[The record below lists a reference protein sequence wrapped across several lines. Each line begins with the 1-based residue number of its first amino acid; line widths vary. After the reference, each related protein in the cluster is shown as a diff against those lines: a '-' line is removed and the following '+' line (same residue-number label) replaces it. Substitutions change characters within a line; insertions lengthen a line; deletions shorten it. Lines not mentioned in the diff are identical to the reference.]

1 MTVRFTIL
9 FLLFA
14 NSLSA
19 SAQEKRAPWRAVDSW
34 KQTQGL
40 PQNSVYQILQT
51 QDGYIWIGTKGG
63 LARFDGVRF
72 TVFDD
77 RNRNQLRDN
86 EIYALAEAD
95 DGSLWIGT
103 FGGGVSRLKDD
114 RFTVFTMR
122 DGLISDFVTNLHK
135 DKEGAIWMAT
145 DFGLSRYHDGHF
157 TNYTTKDGL
166 ASNAVRAL
174 HCDADGVMWIGTTKG
189 ELHTFK
195 KGKLSR
201 PTFSGPSPSLGIAS
215 LNSDQ
220 EQALWIAAG
229 DGLFRLKDGAMVR
242 YTTENGLSSNR
253 TLLLH
258 DSPDG
263 HLWVATPTGL
273 DLYEKEK
280 STFRNVEKVTG
291 INAISSDREGN
302 LWIGYYSDGVAR
314 FRQGSF
320 VTYTTKDGL
329 SDDQVTSVVQDG
341 AGNVWIGTGKG
352 LDHLRDGRFTTH
364 AIPNLKT
371 NPRINALALDRDG
384 NLWAGTNDDVFQV
397 KYDAHCPAGA
407 CRVQFVPMT
416 TEFSKRR
423 VRVILGDQ
431 QGAVWIGTDLDG
443 LIRYQNGQFTTF
455 TQKDGLAH
463 DAIRGLCQDK
473 DGSLWIGT
481 RGGGL
486 NRFKNGRF
494 TVYTEH
500 DGLVSNSVQALYLD
514 RENTLWIG
522 TRQGVN
528 RFKDGKFSTYTVND
542 GLFSNYV
549 YGFVEDEGNLWMSC
563 SKGIFRVSK
572 QQLND
577 FADGRIR
584 AIHSTAY
591 GLEHGLS
598 STVGVV
604 GFSPVASYVTLDRH
618 IWFCTTKG
626 LSVIDPSQVTSNT
639 LPPSVHIEEVRIDEH
654 DFELNRTAEAPPG
667 RGDLEIRYTGL
678 SFFAPDKIR
687 FKYKLEG
694 YDREWVDAGDRR
706 AAYYSNI
713 PPGDY
718 TFRAI
723 AANNDGVWN
732 ETGASFA
739 LHLAPHVYQT
749 YWFYGLS
756 SCLTGLLVMGAHR
769 LRIRSL
775 QTRERRLEQL
785 VESRTAELHDQKT
798 FLRRII
804 DLNPSFIFA
813 KDRQGRFTLANR
825 ALADVYGM
833 SPKDLVGKS
842 ELDLHPDRR
851 EAERFHEDDLQ
862 VMDSR
867 TEKFMPE
874 QEFTN
879 DQGNP
884 IWLQVAK
891 IPLLSPDGQA
901 NQVLGVATDISPQK
915 KAAIEMQ
922 EAKEAAEGA
931 TRAKSAFLANMS
943 HEIRTPMN
951 AVIGMTELLLDT
963 QLTAEQREY
972 AETIRTGGDAL
983 LAVIN
988 DILDFSKIE
997 SGKLDLEKQPFL
1009 LGHCIEEALDLLT
1022 GKASEKG
1029 LDLAYIV
1036 HEPAPHRLVGDVAR
1050 LRQILVN
1057 LVGNGVKFTSQ
1068 GEVVVNVHSNSISE
1082 DRFELHFAV
1091 RDTGI
1096 GIPADKIGLLFRS
1109 FSQVD
1114 SSTARHYG
1122 GTGLGL
1128 AISKRLSEMM
1138 GGRMWVESEQGQGST
1153 FHFTIQAE
1161 RATAD
1166 SNQPAR
1172 REHLHL
1178 AGRNVL
1184 IVDDNETNRQILTLQ
1199 TRSWGMQPH
1208 AVASGYEALA
1218 LLERGQVFDLGLLDM
1233 HMPGMDGLTLARQI
1247 RRSRA
1252 SLPLMMLS
1260 SGSSRRELT
1269 NSDQQDLFAAYLP
1282 KPVKPSQL
1290 YDAVAT
1296 ILDTIVAAEQPRPT
1310 DHQKPPFSRD
1320 TEDRSSLKILL
1331 AEDNV
1336 VNQRV
1341 ALRLLEKLGYRADVA
1356 VDGNEVLE
1364 SIKRHPY
1371 DVVLMDVQMPEMDG
1385 LEASRQIA
1393 QICGSAR
1400 KPWII
1405 AMTANAMQGD
1415 REACFNAGMDDYLSK
1430 PVQMPTL
1437 RNVLERASL
1446 EIMAK
1451 TPMASA
1457 E

>member
-9 FLLFA
+9 FLLLGS
-14 NSLSA
+14 SLS
-19 SAQEKRAPWRAVDSW
+19 SWAQEKRAPWRAVDSW

-77 RNRNQLRDN
+77 RNRNQLKDN
-86 EIYALAEAD
+86 EVYALAEGD
-95 DGSLWIGT
+95 DHSLWIGT
-103 FGGGVSRLKDD
+103 YGGGVSRLKDGK
-114 RFTVFTMR
+114 FTVFTMR
-122 DGLISDFVTNLHK
+122 DGLVSDFVTRLLK

-145 DFGLSRYHDGHF
+145 DFGVSRYHNGHF
-157 TNYTTKDGL
+157 TNYTTRDGL
-166 ASNAVRAL
+166 ASNVVRAVQ
-174 HCDADGVMWIGTTKG
+174 CDSDGVVWIGTNKG
-189 ELHTFK
+189 KLHTFK
-195 KGKLSR
+195 DGKLSQ
-201 PTFSGPSPSLGIAS
+201 PTFSGQSPASGITSLEV
-215 LNSDQ
+215 DRQ
-220 EQALWIAAG
+220 QALWIAAS

-242 YTTENGLSSNR
+242 YTTADGLSSDR
-253 TLLLH
+253 PLLVH
-258 DSPDG
+258 VAANG
-263 HLWVATPTGL
+263 NLWVVTQMGL
-273 DLYEKEK
+273 DLYEKER
-280 STFRNVEKVTG
+280 SVFRNVQSVDG
-291 INAISSDREGN
+291 ISAISTDREGN
-302 LWIGYYSDGVAR
+302 LWIGYYSEGVAR
-314 FRQGSF
+314 FRQGTF

-329 SDDQVTSVVQDG
+329 SDDQVTSVLQDR
-341 AGNVWIGTGKG
+341 AGNIWIGSHQG
-352 LDHLRDGRFTTH
+352 LDLLKNGKFSSHP
-364 AIPNLKT
+364 IPNRT
-371 NPRINALALDRDG
+371 AHRRINALALDQDG
-384 NLWAGTNDDVFQV
+384 NLWAGTNEGVFRVQ
-397 KYDAHCPAGA
+397 YDPRCPAGA
-407 CRVQFVPMT
+407 CQVQFVHIPDAVIPQV
-416 TEFSKRR
+416 R
-423 VRVILGDQ
+423 VRVIFGDQ
-431 QGAVWIGTDLDG
+431 NGAIWIGTDLDG
-443 LIRYQNGQFTTF
+443 LIRYQNGQSTLFTE
-455 TQKDGLAH
+455 KDGLAH
-463 DAIRGLCQDK
+463 DAVRGLCQDRA
-473 DGSLWIGT
+473 GNLWIGT

-486 NRFKNGRF
+486 SRFKDGRI
-494 TVYTEH
+494 TTYTER
-500 DGLVSNSVQALYLD
+500 DGLASNNVQSLYLD
-514 RENTLWIG
+514 RDDTLWIG

-528 RFKDGKFSTYTVND
+528 RLKNGKFTTYTVNE

-549 YGFVEDEGNLWMSC
+549 YGFVEDDKGSLWMSC
-563 SKGIFRVSK
+563 SKGIFQVSK

-584 AIHSTAY
+584 SIRSTAY
-591 GLEHGLS
+591 GLEHGLN
-598 STVGVV
+598 STMGVV
-604 GFSPVASYVTLDRH
+604 GFSPVASYTPLDRR
-618 IWFCTTKG
+618 IWFCTASG
-626 LSVIDPSQVTSNT
+626 LSTTDPLQVKSNT
-639 LPPSVHIEEVRIDEH
+639 LPPSGHIEAVRIDEQ
-654 DFELNRTAEAPPG
+654 DFELNQTAKAPPG
-667 RGDLEIRYTGL
+667 RGELEIRYTGL
-678 SFFAPDKIR
+678 SFFSPDKIR

-718 TFRAI
+718 AFRAI

-732 ETGASFA
+732 ETGASLS
-739 LHLAPHVYQT
+739 LHLAPHFYQT

-756 SCLTGLLVMGAHR
+756 SCLAGLLVMGIHR
-769 LRIRSL
+769 LRIRNL

-785 VESRTAELHDQKT
+785 VESRTAELQDQKT

-825 ALADVYGM
+825 ALANVYGM
-833 SPKDLVGKS
+833 SPKELVGKS
-842 ELDLHPDRR
+842 ELDLHANRE
-851 EAERFHEDDLQ
+851 EAERFHQDDLR
-862 VMDSR
+862 VMDSK

-879 DQGNP
+879 DQGHP

-901 NQVLGVATDISPQK
+901 NEVLGVATDVSPQK

-963 QLTAEQREY
+963 HLTAEQREY

-1009 LGHCIEEALDLLT
+1009 LEHCIEEALDLLT
-1022 GKASEKG
+1022 GKASDKR

-1057 LVGNGVKFTSQ
+1057 LVGNGVKFTSH
-1068 GEVVVNVHSNSISE
+1068 GEVVVSVHSNSISE

-1096 GIPADKIGLLFRS
+1096 GIPANKIGLLFRS

-1161 RATAD
+1161 RAPAD
-1166 SNQPAR
+1166 SNQPPHK
-1172 REHLHL
+1172 EHLHL
-1178 AGRNVL
+1178 AGRSVL

-1208 AVASGYEALA
+1208 AVPSGYEALA
-1218 LLERGQVFDLGLLDM
+1218 LLERGQVFDLALLDM

-1269 NSDQQDLFAAYLP
+1269 HSDKQDLFAAYLS

-1296 ILDTIVAAEQPRPT
+1296 ILDTLVAAERPGT
-1310 DHQKPPFSRD
+1310 SDHRKPLSPD
-1320 TEDRSSLKILL
+1320 PKDRSSLRILL
-1331 AEDNV
+1331 AEDNI

-1356 VDGNEVLE
+1356 VDGNQVIDSL
-1364 SIKRHPY
+1364 KRQSY

-1385 LEASRQIA
+1385 LEASRQVAKIY
-1393 QICGSAR
+1393 GPER

-1405 AMTANAMQGD
+1405 AMTANAMEGD
-1415 REACFNAGMDDYLSK
+1415 REACFDAGMDDYLSK

-1437 RNVLERASL
+1437 RSVLERASL
-1446 EIMAK
+1446 ELRE
-1451 TPMASA
+1451 PVASG